1 MSMSGFTLTPSV
13 IAQWGS
19 FASLFGLFILA
30 LTTWIKGIPDRLRVK
45 NETVALQA
53 KIEEDLRGEAAH
65 RFQEFRDEVHGLR
78 NELQVMSSR
87 LSKSETT
94 SRRRADKLSMMLFI
108 LQLLMTELRRIDPDS
123 PVLKQAEGLLNR
135 IETEAEPGPEP
146 DKAT

>member
-1 MSMSGFTLTPSV
+1 MPEITFNPSA

-19 FASLFGLFILA
+19 FGSLFGIFVLA
-30 LTTWIKGIPDRLRVK
+30 LTTWIKGIPERLRVK
-45 NETVALQA
+45 NESVALQA

-108 LQLLMTELRRIDPDS
+108 LHLLMTELRRLDPDS
-123 PVLKQAEGLLNR
+123 DVLKQAEALLNR
-135 IETEAEPGPEP
+135 IETDPAPTSEPNPPG
-146 DKAT
+146 